1 LVPELPPEITSPI
14 GEMLHQSDSVDG
26 KSDAVD
32 GYSIEKENSSDE
44 VGSRT
49 DKLDN
54 MVRKVLI
61 VVSNQK
67 EPKFNQPKVTNME
80 DLLQCFR
87 DIDTRNYYMEKNA
100 LIDLLQI
107 VEKKVVF
114 YEVLYGSLPSISPNS
129 DEPAKICRASVYL
142 QSSKKLG
149 DLYSLYWFD
158 PSSPDNWLIEVQSEN
173 NYNHLIDKG

>member
-1 LVPELPPEITSPI
+1 MVPELPPEITSPI
-14 GEMLHQSDSVDG
+14 ADSVDG

-32 GYSIEKENSSDE
+32 GYSIEKENSSHE

-107 VEKKVVF
+107 VEKKVVLLIIFLLFFSF
-114 YEVLYGSLPSISPNS
+114 YRL
-129 DEPAKICRASVYL
+129 
-142 QSSKKLG
+142 
-149 DLYSLYWFD
+149 F
-158 PSSPDNWLIEVQSEN
+158 
-173 NYNHLIDKG
+173 